1 MNKLTQF
8 LRKKKNDPFDPA
20 SLVADIHSHVI
31 PGIDDG
37 SPDLEESTTM
47 LQGMSAMGFRKI
59 ITTPHVMHDY
69 YKNSREDILRGL
81 EIIRE
86 VAATEEIPLEIDA
99 AAEYYCDEY
108 FLKLI
113 REDQLLTF
121 GNRYVLFEF
130 SFYTRPQIADQVIF
144 EIQAKGYRPVLAHF
158 ERYPYFFQERKEW
171 IEKLKEKGVLLQVNL
186 LSLAGRY
193 GSRIQKQAEWMV
205 DEGVIDFVGT
215 DSHHSEHLNLI
226 SAHLNTAYFRKLRDL
241 PLKNKELVQET

>member
-1 MNKLTQF
+1 MNRFTQLF
-8 LRKKKNDPFDPA
+8 LKKKTFPFDPA
-20 SLVADIHSHVI
+20 SLMVDIHSHVI

-37 SPDLEESTTM
+37 ATTLTDSVSM
-47 LQGMSAMGFRKI
+47 LQRMKAMGYQKV

-69 YKNSREDILRGL
+69 YKNSREDILQGL
-81 EIIRE
+81 ELIRGA
-86 VAATEEIPLEIDA
+86 AATEKLDLEIEA

-130 SFYTRPQIADQVIF
+130 SFYTRPQIAEQVIF
-144 EIQAKGYRPVLAHF
+144 EMQAKGYRPVLAHF
-158 ERYPYFFQERKEW
+158 ERYPYFFKERKEW
-171 IEKLKEKGVLLQVNL
+171 IDKFKEKGVLLQVNL

-205 DEGVIDFVGT
+205 DERLIDFVGT
-215 DSHHSEHLNLI
+215 DSHHAEHLDLI
-226 SAHLNTAYFRKLRDL
+226 SSHLDTAYFRKLRDL
-241 PLKNKELVQET
+241 PLKNKGLVDVL